1 MQLKN
6 IININVD
13 RLVTLLTTTYKI
25 KPTSSFTTCNLD
37 ISAMAMPCYTG
48 KGWSLTAESAGKGEY
63 IANLAMPKALMR
75 AGVPFDTYALNLTF
89 GVLKALFDAK
99 TKDYE
104 KDNVKQALAALGM
117 QVCKRENN
125 QRYVTGTLPAD
136 VLAAID
142 TPPIWQPKKTKGSRQ
157 VKFSCCGNTV
167 YIPDGKELTANEVAA
182 HLICSTCGQAYYGNA
197 KYDLVHMVDIER
209 PYSVKQGPTMQAE
222 LHA

>member
-6 IININVD
+6 VININVD
-13 RLVTLLTTTYKI
+13 RLVTLLTGKYAI
-25 KPTSSFTTCNLD
+25 KPTSTFTACNLD

-48 KGWSLTAESAGKGEY
+48 KAWKLAHDDPAGKGEY

-104 KDNVKQALAALGM
+104 KDNVKQALDTLGI
-117 QVCKRENN
+117 VVRKRENN

-142 TPPIWQPKKTKGSRQ
+142 IPPIWQPKKTKGSRQ
-157 VKFSCCGNTV
+157 VKFSCCGNSI
-167 YIPDGKELTANEVAA
+167 YISDGKDRPASKVASQILCELCGNPFSGTA
-182 HLICSTCGQAYYGNA
+182 
-197 KYDLVHMVDIER
+197 DR
-209 PYSVKQGPTMQAE
+209 PAQRPAIQAE